1 MKIYEFLDKHE
12 VDEAPQGIISRGLNK
27 LGAKFLPG
35 KWGAQ
40 AQGKLNVGAVANK
53 LYKDYY
59 TYLGSSGQ
67 QPSMDSLS
75 RFLQTQKIMGDVVK
89 QASSTAPVKN
99 PAAMSTGE
107 VEKFL
112 MGVSQELAA
121 GNPVDGGGAQ
131 QSAAAGSAQQAAPA
145 AQSALAAQTAP
156 QAAPG
161 TNPTAQPGVA
171 VSQKPSVS
179 PSGQAPAGVA
189 AQHQPGQA
197 PGQTAQPAPTPAQ
210 GATQDA
216 PAAQPG
222 APTDQPA
229 KQAPAASPQS
239 GFRKSVADIQKPAAA
254 AGGFKTT
261 IPKQNPA
268 TPAQAAPAQAAP
280 ATAPAGK
287 AKPAWAAARDAKNA
301 AAISKPVTRTTTIKM
316 PDTKFSEARML
327 KALAEAAYSGK
338 PISRKAYF
346 FATKML
352 EARGVGLRDLGIRV
366 VISESTASHI
376 VLKKF

>member
-121 GNPVDGGGAQ
+121 GNPVDGGGSQ
-131 QSAAAGSAQQAAPA
+131 QSAAAGSAQQAAPT
-145 AQSALAAQTAP
+145 Q

-171 VSQKPSVS
+171 VSQQPTSS
-179 PSGQAPAGVA
+179 TSGQAPAGVA
-189 AQHQPGQA
+189 AQQQPGQA
-197 PGQTAQPAPTPAQ
+197 PGQPAQPAPTPAQ
-210 GATQDA
+210 GATQDNPA
-216 PAAQPG
+216 PQPG
-222 APTDQPA
+222 APEQPV

-254 AGGFKTT
+254 ASGFKTAA
-261 IPKQNPA
+261 PKQDPAAAPTQA
-268 TPAQAAPAQAAP
+268 TPAPTQAQPAA
-280 ATAPAGK
+280 APAGK

-316 PDTKFSEARML
+316 PDTKYSEARML
-327 KALAEAAYSGK
+327 KAIAEAAYSGK

-352 EARGVGLRDLGIRV
+352 EARGVSLRDLGIRV
-366 VISESTASHI
+366 VLSESTASQI